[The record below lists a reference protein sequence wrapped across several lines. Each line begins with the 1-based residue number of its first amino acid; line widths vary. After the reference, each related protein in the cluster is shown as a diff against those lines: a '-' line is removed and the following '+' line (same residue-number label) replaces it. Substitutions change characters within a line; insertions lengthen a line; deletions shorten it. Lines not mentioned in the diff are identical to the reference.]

1 MSDNKNEHVVIAVF
15 TNEDTAD
22 QATIALKNWEMMNDD
37 VKFGAIGTIY
47 KKGDKVKVKRPRE
60 AADVGRGGVIIGAIA
75 ALLSG
80 GMILIGGFLGGAVGG
95 ILGAFVH
102 KSIGLSEEE
111 VQQLGNQLDDGKV
124 AVVVTCDGDK
134 AEGASEI
141 LTREGGQVK
150 RVQVQ
155 DPAAVSRA
163 AAHMEQAKEDD
174 NA

>member
-15 TNEDTAD
+15 TNEDAAD
-22 QATIALKNWEMMNDD
+22 QAIIALQNWEMINDD

-47 KKGDKVKVKRPRE
+47 KKGDKVKVKRPRKASE
-60 AADVGRGGVIIGAIA
+60 WGEGGVIIGAIA

-102 KSIGLSEEE
+102 KSIGLSKEE
-111 VQQLGNQLDDGKV
+111 VQQLGSQLDDGKV
-124 AVVVTCDGDK
+124 AVVVTCDANK
-134 AEGASEI
+134 AEGASEV
-141 LTREGGQVK
+141 LTQEGGQVK

-155 DPAAVSRA
+155 DPVAVSRA
-163 AAHMEQAKEDD
+163 AAHMDETTGDD
-174 NA
+174 DA